1 MTLIYTP
8 RHMDQLVSEIK
19 NEWPKSDPDL
29 QRVADA
35 LPLANI
41 EKAYVKKLYD
51 VAAPQPAL
59 LRAEAVSQKLL
70 VMRKIYLAWL
80 RSPTQRLGQLL
91 WNTVVPRVPPQ
102 GSSPFQPHDEL
113 FFIEDGPLADAVEKG
128 YPPSK

>member
-19 NEWPKSDPDL
+19 HEWPKNDPDL

-41 EKAYVKKLYD
+41 EAAYVKKLEIE
-51 VAAPQPAL
+51 ARSHL
-59 LRAEAVSQKLL
+59 TIIRAETVSQKLL

-80 RSPTQRLGQLL
+80 SSPQERLGQLIC
-91 WNTVVPRVPPQ
+91 NAFR
-102 GSSPFQPHDEL
+102 SHDEQSL
-113 FFIEDGPLADAVEKG
+113 FYMEDGILANATEKG
-128 YPPSK
+128 YPPE